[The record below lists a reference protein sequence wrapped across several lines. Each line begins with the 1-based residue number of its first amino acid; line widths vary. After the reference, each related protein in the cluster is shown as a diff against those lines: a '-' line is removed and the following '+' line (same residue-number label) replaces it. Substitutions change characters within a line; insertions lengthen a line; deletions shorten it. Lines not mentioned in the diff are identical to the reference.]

1 MKFYL
6 LKNIVEIYW
15 YYIEFLICFLKRSK
29 GGKGE
34 RGENV
39 LGISIEFLYLIYS
52 VLRKNL

>member
-15 YYIEFLICFLKRSK
+15 YYNEFLICFLKRSK